1 MYDSGDFGYHR
12 LTKLDDTGDI
22 NMDGG
27 GDDGV
32 YLHEPE
38 EDYTCKKELK
48 EEAKFPAHLH

>member
-32 YLHEPE
+32 HLHEPE
-38 EDYTCKKELK
+38 EDDTCKKELK